1 MSLFSVR
8 FTLRPLCRLISRCDR
23 VLIYALPFA
32 VYVPRPP
39 LIGGMNA
46 LAASLALHLHPLDG
60 EPLVAHLRIVDK
72 FSMFPPTTHVLSDF
86 LKLLKEREGAV
97 EYRQANLTV
106 ASTVSKCFTD
116 PAPNGQ
122 PYTHIFDLTGE
133 STHDRP
139 AEVQIAQ
146 TFSVSLLIGK
156 EAAKHSIKAYV
167 RSLSSYYDHDTEK
180 KSYTEDDPDGWT
192 PLGVRGTWWHE
203 SVRALASIPNLPL
216 VVIRKAY
223 VYGPGVPRGDVTT
236 CILLGLVYK
245 HLGEEMKFLW
255 GPKLKK
261 NTLYSQDAVR
271 AGWMCSQWAA
281 SMTRDQANAAAGV
294 LIPPSGDKS
303 VTSVPDVVA
312 PTETVI
318 APVFNLTDDGD
329 TDQDLLGQVIAQYF
343 DIKSGFHG
351 AITMQLAKLKFDDMV
366 EEVNELHTSKWTEI
380 ITQASP
386 PVPSTPLSPYA
397 PRYQL
402 ERRGC
407 ALNGQKLKE
416 IVGYTP
422 KYPRFSVETVKE
434 TIDSWKAEGIWPQT

>member
-72 FSMFPPTTHVLSDF
+72 FLMFPPTTHVLSDF

-216 VVIRKAY
+216 VVIRKA
-223 VYGPGVPRGDVTT
+223 
-236 CILLGLVYK
+236 
-245 HLGEEMKFLW
+245 
-255 GPKLKK
+255 
-261 NTLYSQDAVR
+261 
-271 AGWMCSQWAA
+271 
-281 SMTRDQANAAAGV
+281 
-294 LIPPSGDKS
+294 
-303 VTSVPDVVA
+303 
-312 PTETVI
+312 
-318 APVFNLTDDGD
+318 
-329 TDQDLLGQVIAQYF
+329 
-343 DIKSGFHG
+343 
-351 AITMQLAKLKFDDMV
+351 
-366 EEVNELHTSKWTEI
+366 
-380 ITQASP
+380 
-386 PVPSTPLSPYA
+386 
-397 PRYQL
+397 
-402 ERRGC
+402 
-407 ALNGQKLKE
+407 
-416 IVGYTP
+416 
-422 KYPRFSVETVKE
+422 
-434 TIDSWKAEGIWPQT
+434 